1 MLFQPSPE
9 LRRLGAMCQT
19 RAGVGMDDMDR
30 LIIFDTELLDPVSNG
45 CLASSQGGAVGLPQH
60 FTRGPGDLK
69 SLLVKTGYNRWFKG
83 FRLPDDLSPEDKAE
97 LRDCLTLTEFA
108 VSLSLARVNSWYTVF
123 SMLVPTGLWFSGYSL
138 GYTINRQTQSGPS

>member
-9 LRRLGAMCQT
+9 LRRLAAVCQT

-30 LIIFDTELLDPVSNG
+30 LIMFDTELMDPVSNG

-83 FRLPDDLSPEDKAE
+83 FQLPEELSLEDEAE
-97 LRDCLTLTEFA
+97 LRDCLTLTREEYIQA
-108 VSLSLARVNSWYTVF
+108 L
-123 SMLVPTGLWFSGYSL
+123 
-138 GYTINRQTQSGPS
+138 